1 MKKLLLSI
9 LMVSSLLIS
18 CSKDSDNDITKPKP
32 PTPTPPPITEETKIP
47 ISIIAQ
53 RADDSD
59 PNFKSG
65 DKVGLYVVN
74 YNGSTTGKLATS
86 GNQVDNIYFSYSGN
100 WTPEKKI
107 YWKDKNTKA
116 DFFCYFPY
124 KLNIANITALPIT
137 VNEYQS
143 SEENYKTSEFLW
155 GKKTGVTPTESSVTI
170 TVQQAMSRLIVK
182 LVPGSGYKVEDLNK
196 AEVVICGLKTNAT
209 INLATGEVTSTGN
222 PKDIIPMK
230 KSSEYHAFVV
240 PQNAEETDLI
250 KVTIDERTFL
260 LKKTIDFTSNKQYT
274 CTITIDR
281 SGQGIN
287 IGIDSWDIDDKDY
300 GDQIGNI

>member
-1 MKKLLLSI
+1 
-9 LMVSSLLIS
+9 MVFMLFIS
-18 CSKDSDNDITKPKP
+18 CSKGTDNDVIKPKP
-32 PTPTPPPITEETKIP
+32 DPPTPPITEETKIP
-47 ISIIAQ
+47 VSIIAQ
-53 RADDSD
+53 RADNSD

-170 TVQQAMSRLIVK
+170 TVQQAMSKLIVK
-182 LVPGSGYKVEDLNK
+182 LVAGNGYKEEDLSN
-196 AEVVICGLKTNAT
+196 AEVLICGLKTNAT
-209 INLATGEVTSTGN
+209 INLADGEVTATGN
-222 PKDIIPMK
+222 PIDITPMK
-230 KSSEYHAFVV
+230 KSSEYHALVV
-240 PQNAEETDLI
+240 PQNVKEIDLI
-250 KVTIDERTFL
+250 KVTIDNNTFL
-260 LKKTIDFTSNKQYT
+260 LNESINFASNKQYT
-274 CTITIDR
+274 CSITIDR
-281 SGQGIN
+281 SKQGIS
-287 IGIDSWDIDDKDY
+287 IGIDSWEVDDKDY
-300 GDQIGNI
+300 GDQIYNI

>member
-59 PNFKSG
+59 TSFKSG

-74 YNGSTTGKLATS
+74 YGGSTAGKLTAS
-86 GNQVDNIYFSYSGN
+86 GNQVDNVYFSYSGN
-100 WTPEKKI
+100 WTSEKKI

-116 DFFCYFPY
+116 DLFCYYPY
-124 KLNIANITALPIT
+124 SSNIANVTSFPIA
-137 VNEYQS
+137 VNKNQS
-143 SEENYKTSEFLW
+143 SEENYKASEFLW

>member
-18 CSKDSDNDITKPKP
+18 CSKDSDNDVVKPKP
-32 PTPTPPPITEETKIP
+32 PTPPTPPITEETKTP

-59 PNFKSG
+59 TNFKNG
-65 DKVGLYVVN
+65 DKAGVYVVN
-74 YNGSTTGKLATS
+74 YNGSTAGKLTSS
-86 GNQVDNIYFSYSGN
+86 GNQVDNVYFSYSGN

-107 YWKDKNTKA
+107 YWKDKSTKA
-116 DFFCYFPY
+116 DLLCYYPY
-124 KLNIANITALPIT
+124 KSNIANIEALPI
-137 VNEYQS
+137 VVKENQS
-143 SEENYKTSEFLW
+143 SEENYKASEFLW
-155 GKKTGVTPTESSVTI
+155 GKRTGVTPTESSVTI
-170 TVQQAMSRLIVK
+170 PVEQTMSRLIVK
-182 LVPGSGYKVEDLNK
+182 LVAGSGYKAVDLNN
-196 AEVVICGLKTNAT
+196 AEVLICGLRTNAT
-209 INLATGEVTSTGN
+209 INLANGEVTSTGN

-281 SGQGIN
+281 SSQGIS

>member
-9 LMVSSLLIS
+9 LMISTLLIS
-18 CSKDSDNDITKPKP
+18 CSKDSDNDIVKPKP
-32 PTPTPPPITEETKIP
+32 PTPPTPPITEEKKIP

-59 PNFKSG
+59 TNFKSG

-74 YNGSTTGKLATS
+74 YNGLTSGKLATS
-86 GNQVDNIYFSYSGN
+86 GNQVNNVYFSYSGN

-107 YWKDKNTKA
+107 YWKDKSTKA
-116 DFFCYFPY
+116 DLFCYFPY
-124 KLNIANITALPIT
+124 KLNIGNVTALPIA
-137 VNEYQS
+137 VKENQN
-143 SEENYKTSEFLW
+143 SEENYKASEFLW
-155 GKKTGVTPTESSVTI
+155 GKKTGVTPTESSITI
-170 TVQQAMSRLIVK
+170 SVQQAMSKLIVK
-182 LVPGSGYKVEDLNK
+182 LVAGNGYKEEDLSK

-209 INLATGEVTSTGN
+209 VNLATGEVTSTGIE
-222 PKDIIPMK
+222 KDITPMK

-240 PQNAEETDLI
+240 PQNVKETDLI
-250 KVTIDERTFL
+250 KVTIGENTFL
-260 LKKTIDFTSNKQYT
+260 LNETIDFNSNKQYT

-281 SGQGIN
+281 SGQGIT